1 MKLKEIINNL
11 IPDFSAVPGFLKFL
25 SGGITAIPKVFS
37 KNFFKQRYY
46 LHFFVSIAI
55 SFVVIRFMCVN
66 MHLADTPIWFQILC
80 GWVIGYLV
88 NIIREEYLEDTGKAK
103 FDWNDVHAGAYGGI
117 VGSILYILLIT

>member
-1 MKLKEIINNL
+1 MKLKQIVQNL

-55 SFVVIRFMCVN
+55 SFVVIRFMSIN
-66 MHLADTPIWFQILC
+66 MHLADTPIWFHILC
-80 GWVIGYLV
+80 GWVIGYVINLV
-88 NIIREEYLEDTGKAK
+88 REGILEDRGVAK
-103 FDWNDVHAGAYGGI
+103 FDWCDVHAGAYGGI
-117 VGSILYILLIT
+117 VGAILYILLIT